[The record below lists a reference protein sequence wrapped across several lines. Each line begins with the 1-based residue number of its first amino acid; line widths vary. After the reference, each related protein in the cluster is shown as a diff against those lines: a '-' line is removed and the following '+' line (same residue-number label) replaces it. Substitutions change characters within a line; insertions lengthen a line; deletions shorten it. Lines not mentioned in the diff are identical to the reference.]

1 MKISIFFHSIEFQP
15 LSDLIGADNVDQLQ
29 RSQSDESIKRCY
41 TQLMHSPQAAI
52 ADCIAKLGTILNEC
66 DDAESKQ
73 LLKTFNHCNH
83 YFPNDVGVLSIF
95 FLNILQLKPGQAIFL
110 AANVPH
116 AYLSGDCVECMACSD
131 NVIRAGLTPK
141 FKDVETLLEM
151 LDFSGSLAEEKF
163 FLPAQIAP
171 YAQLFKPPVDDFAVV
186 QVSVPEKV
194 EAYAIENRKYGSII
208 MVLKGQA
215 SATANAQ
222 PLAEL
227 NEGTVIFVPAC
238 VKSIG
243 LNISQANGG
252 GFVAY
257 QAMFNDF

>member
-1 MKISIFFHSIEFQP
+1 
-15 LSDLIGADNVDQLQ
+15 
-29 RSQSDESIKRCY
+29 
-41 TQLMHSPQAAI
+41 MHSPPAAI
-52 ADCIAKLGTILNEC
+52 AECIAKLQDILNGC
-66 DDAESKQ
+66 DDAESKL

-83 YFPNDVGVLSIF
+83 YFPNDVGVLSLF

-110 AANVPH
+110 AANEPH

-151 LDFSGSLAEEKF
+151 LDFRGTLAEEKF
-163 FLPAQIAP
+163 FLPVQIAP

-194 EAYAIENRKYGSII
+194 EQYAIENRKYGSIVI
-208 MVLKGQA
+208 VLKGQA
-215 SATANAQ
+215 SATANGQ

-227 NEGTVIFVPAC
+227 KEGTVIFVPAC
-238 VKSIG
+238 VKNIG

>member
-1 MKISIFFHSIEFQP
+1 M
-15 LSDLIGADNVDQLQ
+15 L
-29 RSQSDESIKRCY
+29 
-41 TQLMHSPQAAI
+41 HSPEAAI
-52 ADCIAKLGTILNEC
+52 VDCIAKLEKTLIEC
-66 DDAESKQ
+66 DDAESKL

-110 AANVPH
+110 AANQPH

-141 FKDVETLLEM
+141 FKDVDTLLEM
-151 LDFSGSLAEEKF
+151 LDFSGTSAAEKF
-163 FLPAQIAP
+163 FLPTQIAP

-186 QVSVPEKV
+186 EVSVPANV
-194 EAYAIENRKYGSII
+194 EQYAIENRKYGSII
-208 MVLKGQA
+208 IALKGHA
-215 SATANAQ
+215 SATANGK
-222 PLAEL
+222 PLVDL
-227 NEGTVIFVPAC
+227 KEGSAIFVPAD
-238 VKSIG
+238 VKNIG

-257 QAMFNDF
+257 QSMFNDF